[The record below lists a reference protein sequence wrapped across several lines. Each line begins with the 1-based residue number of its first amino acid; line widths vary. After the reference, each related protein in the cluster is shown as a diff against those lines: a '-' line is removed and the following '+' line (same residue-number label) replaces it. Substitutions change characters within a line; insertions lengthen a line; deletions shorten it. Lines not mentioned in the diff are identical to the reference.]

1 MNFSKFRNKKI
12 YLAPYTVLTQNLANH
27 LLENYDI
34 ETQGYIDN
42 TNSGKNIYT
51 KDDINNLYI
60 DKIFIL
66 SPNWDQDIYDELK
79 NFISANKLI
88 ILEKQANSYKKSIL
102 SFSIVQLVNKISIH
116 VVNNLFEFFNIKII
130 KSWAHRIGEFCLENE
145 GFIYKLDKGIYPQN

>member
-1 MNFSKFRNKKI
+1 MRLFLRRFFSKFRNKKI

-66 SPNWDQDIYDELK
+66 SPNWDQDIYDEW
-79 NFISANKLI
+79 
-88 ILEKQANSYKKSIL
+88 
-102 SFSIVQLVNKISIH
+102 
-116 VVNNLFEFFNIKII
+116 NNLKKKLNTKII
-130 KSWAHRIGEFCLENE
+130 NNLTFGAKEAQQDIS
-145 GFIYKLDKGIYPQN
+145 